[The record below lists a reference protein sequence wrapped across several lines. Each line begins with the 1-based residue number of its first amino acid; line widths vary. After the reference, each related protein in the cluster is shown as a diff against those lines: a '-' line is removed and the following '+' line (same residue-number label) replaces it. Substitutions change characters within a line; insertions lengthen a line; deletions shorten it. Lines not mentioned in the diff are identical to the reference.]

1 MPAEDPPPDD
11 DALNANDGAEATTSA
26 LEAVLPDVYR
36 ELRSIAARALDRGG
50 RITLQPTDLVHEA
63 YLRLSDQ
70 QHGWSDRPH
79 LVLAASVAMR
89 RALVDHVR
97 RRRSLKRGEGV
108 RASEDAEW
116 VTVFDRRYDVL
127 DLEDAL
133 TELERID
140 PLAAETA
147 SMRLF
152 GGLGV
157 AECAEG
163 LAVSTRTIERRWR
176 FARSWLVAELAEDAR

>member
-1 MPAEDPPPDD
+1 MTAQDPPPLD
-11 DALNANDGAEATTSA
+11 DAPSANDGAEATATA
-26 LEAVLPDVYR
+26 LETVLPDVYR

-70 QHGWSDRPH
+70 EQGWSDRPQ

-116 VTVFDRRYDVL
+116 VTVLDRRYDVL

-152 GGLGV
+152 GGL
-157 AECAEG
+157 
-163 LAVSTRTIERRWR
+163 
-176 FARSWLVAELAEDAR
+176 